1 MPEAEAVKIP
11 FFANTTKYRQKD
23 LVYKVLTS
31 PKLPQNTPCPPYGGH
46 LDFEVKMSHFV
57 GPELKVKFAHKIRQ
71 IDFDAA
77 TDLIVQKIS
86 QALLKIGK
94 TMDV

>member
-1 MPEAEAVKIP
+1 
-11 FFANTTKYRQKD
+11 
-23 LVYKVLTS
+23 
-31 PKLPQNTPCPPYGGH
+31 
-46 LDFEVKMSHFV
+46 MSHFV